1 MAINTKYSF
10 DELYAAY
17 RTQYLRSESQLG
29 EGASPKNE
37 MYSKKEFIEDWE
49 SIKRSNKGMSGIRV
63 AEKLARSD
71 VYQYSKKQAE
81 SLYKSIYS
89 ESFDEQEDLQRRIDS
104 LRTALKQSRR
114 KKDKEVIQSSI
125 EKLQSEEKTLKK
137 ERAAYVRKLRIGRLN
152 EEYKEELD
160 QFYSDI
166 RNYYHKLKDLGYSGK
181 EAKKEIA
188 SKFFSWKY
196 IG

>member
-17 RTQYLRSESQLG
+17 RTQYLRSEAQLG
-29 EGASPKNE
+29 EGSSPKNE

-89 ESFDEQEDLQRRIDS
+89 ESFDEQEDLQRRIDN
-104 LRTALKQSRR
+104 LRTALKTAK
-114 KKDKEVIQSSI
+114 KKDVKIIQSSL

-137 ERAAYVRKLRIGRLN
+137 ERSAYVRKLRTGRLN
-152 EEYKEELD
+152 EEDEEALD

-166 RNYYHKLKDLGYSGK
+166 GTYYHKLKDLGYSGK
-181 EAKKEIA
+181 EAKKEVA
-188 SKFFSWKY
+188 RKFFSWKY

>member
-17 RTQYLRSESQLG
+17 RTQYLRSEAQLG
-29 EGASPKNE
+29 EGSSPKNE

-89 ESFDEQEDLQRRIDS
+89 ESFDEQEDLQRRIDN
-104 LRTALKQSRR
+104 LRTALKTAK
-114 KKDKEVIQSSI
+114 KKDVKTIQSGI

-137 ERAAYVRKLRIGRLN
+137 ERAAYVRKLRTGRLN
-152 EEYKEELD
+152 EEDKAALD

-166 RNYYHKLKDLGYSGK
+166 SEYYHKLKDLGYSGK
-181 EAKKEIA
+181 EAKKEVA
-188 SKFFSWKY
+188 RKFFSWKY